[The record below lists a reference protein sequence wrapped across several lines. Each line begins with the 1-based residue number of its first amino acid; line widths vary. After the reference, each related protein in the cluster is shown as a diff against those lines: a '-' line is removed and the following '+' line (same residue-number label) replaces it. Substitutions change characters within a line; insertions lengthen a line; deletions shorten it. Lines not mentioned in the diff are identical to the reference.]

1 MRPALGLIALV
12 VASALNAQP
21 TLDLRPTCR
30 DCRLTFEVVVEFQA
44 EWTDGALPTRAD
56 GVQRFARSQWIVSDP
71 DAKTVYRFDARGRY
85 LGPLGRKGGGPGEF
99 QGPNLMLPWGG
110 DSVAVFDWL
119 NARTSIYAP
128 SGRYTRSQTWSGGDL
143 YRAML
148 TPDGEFVVAGVLDSR
163 ASLGMPFHRFNR
175 AGVRQPSFGAP
186 SGTRIERERDALW
199 YRTPARTEPD
209 GSFWAVDA
217 RSPVLRRFT
226 LGGLATTEWKLPMR
240 DFMNLTS
247 RPGPG
252 LRGAEFMNIEP
263 LEGGLLLVG
272 LMVPDPRSAEAV
284 GPPKTIDGIPVSPV
298 EDWGRYTDTRFF
310 VLDPRRR
317 ALVVEMTEDAFIG
330 GSLGDGLYWG
340 IRPGGDAGRLVVLR
354 AVLTGV
360 R

>member
-1 MRPALGLIALV
+1 MP
-12 VASALNAQP
+12 
-21 TLDLRPTCR
+21 
-30 DCRLTFEVVVEFQA
+30 
-44 EWTDGALPTRAD
+44 
-56 GVQRFARSQWIVSDP
+56 
-71 DAKTVYRFDARGRY
+71 
-85 LGPLGRKGGGPGEF
+85 
-99 QGPNLMLPWGG
+99 PWGG
-110 DSVAVFDWL
+110 DSVAVFDWI
-119 NARTSIYAP
+119 NARTSIFAP
-128 SGRYTRSQTWSGGDL
+128 SGRYTRSQTWTGGDL

-148 TPDGEFVVAGVLDSR
+148 APNGELVVAGVLSSR
-163 ASLGMPFHRFNR
+163 ADLGMPFHRFDR

-186 SGTRIERERDALW
+186 PGTRIERERDALW
-199 YRTPARTEPD
+199 YRTPVRTEPD

-226 LGGLATTEWKLPMR
+226 LGGLATSEWKLPMR

-284 GPPKTIDGIPVSPV
+284 GPPKTIDGMPVSPV
-298 EDWGRYTDTRFF
+298 DDWGRYTDTRFF
-310 VLDPRRR
+310 VFDPRRR
-317 ALVVEMTEDAFIG
+317 ELVTEMTEDAFIG

-340 IRPGGDAGRLVVLR
+340 IRPGGDGGRLMVLR